1 MRHWAERFVGE
12 PYQDGA
18 NDCASFAERVQ
29 REIFQRAINLPTD
42 RAAGVRGQSAQILN
56 ARGDYGIP
64 TEHPQEGDAVLMR
77 GRGRLNH
84 LGIYCEIE
92 GVPFVLHAMRNAR
105 QVCLHR
111 LRDLNQLGLT
121 VEGVYTWITP

>member
-56 ARGDYGIP
+56 ARGDYGTR